1 MKKII
6 FYISMAMLV
15 MYGSMCGSVHAESD
29 FSVSEKIQSSFLLNN
44 ETALY
49 DKLNELNDIDINE
62 TIEMNI
68 ESYKRSYKTDKIES
82 MIDGVK
88 EMLNF
93 APKNSFCFY
102 MPITDKYSKQY
113 ADLSCFDDLLS
124 KDKAWIVAVD
134 SIHLSLCY
142 YEKDFSK
149 CEIDDQICDD
159 EAVRFLK
166 DTKAIEDM
174 VNGEIDEKIVD
185 CKIVY
190 YDNIGLLLYLKGEN
204 TDYGIILYDYKIS
217 SFGELVYDGYLEKF
231 KIYTMTDIMNSYG
244 MISFCKAVGYYRN
257 YYVDLLE
264 QKPVYESEI
273 TSLME
278 DGLIAGTDKGAEPLK
293 PLSRIEATA
302 MLVRIL
308 GLENEPTE
316 QTSYFA
322 DIASDNWGA
331 KYANIASDHGI
342 AAGVGDNN
350 FAPNELI
357 TSSQFASLLLRS
369 QNVPNDWQTAINV
382 LVEQGMVKQEQ
393 ADKMDL
399 FTRGDM
405 AKIIYEC
412 KEKGMI

>member
-6 FYISMAMLV
+6 FYISMVVLV
-15 MYGSMCGSVHAESD
+15 MCGSVHAESD

-44 ETALY
+44 ETVLY
-49 DKLNELNDIDINE
+49 DKLNEANDIYINE
-62 TIEMNI
+62 SIEMNI
-68 ESYKRSYKTDKIES
+68 EDYKSSYKTDKIES
-82 MIDGVK
+82 MIVGVK

-124 KDKAWIVAVD
+124 KDRVWIASVD
-134 SIHLSLCY
+134 IIYLSSYY

-149 CEIDDQICDD
+149 CEINDRICDD
-159 EAVRFLK
+159 EAVKFLK
-166 DTKAIEDM
+166 DSEAIEDM
-174 VNGEIDEKIVD
+174 VNEEIDEKIVD

-190 YDNIGLLLYLKGEN
+190 YYNIGLLLYLKGEN
-204 TDYGIILYDYKIS
+204 TDYGIILYDYRP
-217 SFGELVYDGYLEKF
+217 VTYNGYLEKY
-231 KIYTMTDIMNSYG
+231 KIYTMNDIINSYG
-244 MISFCKAVGYYRN
+244 MIDSYMYGKIKTTAYSYYGR
-257 YYVDLLE
+257 LLE

-308 GLENEPTE
+308 GLENEPTG